1 MTAFLTS
8 LFSKKLG
15 FAIAVETLI
24 QTLHT
29 NADNKAF
36 ASAAVAVGYLL
47 AQAWVDAHAPKPST
61 PEAPPLK
68 ESP

>member
-1 MTAFLTS
+1 MTEFLTS
-8 LFSKKLG
+8 LLSKKLG
-15 FAIAVETLI
+15 FAVAVEALI

-47 AQAWVDAHAPKPST
+47 AQAWVDAHAPKPFT
-61 PEAPPLK
+61 PEEPAQKEAP
-68 ESP
+68 